1 MTTSALLERP
11 VAAPAAAP
19 APALPREKT
28 ATLARRECNEAID
41 SGSGAA
47 VEVAVKFT
55 LHCASQCLDENP
67 TNPELREWHELL
79 RDIAA
84 GLEGERDD
92 LVAYLSALA
101 DRIYAAVRL
110 ATRNPVDVIA
120 DRPPARQL
128 LEVLY
133 AMGDGAEQSA
143 VRTRTGHSQ
152 SHFSNILSLLKGYGL
167 VVSATSPG
175 SGRNRCVSLTEKGRD
190 LLIGARI
197 TGKLPRDI
205 SVPAPE
211 AMPRIERSPAM
222 AVEYQPPFPVKAVA
236 HSW

>member
-11 VAAPAAAP
+11 VAPLAAP
-19 APALPREKT
+19 SREST
-28 ATLARRECNEAID
+28 ATLARRECNKAID
-41 SGSGAA
+41 SGSVPAVDVA
-47 VEVAVKFT
+47 VEFT
-55 LHCASQCLDENP
+55 MHCANQCLVENP
-67 TNPELREWHELL
+67 TDPELREWHELL

-84 GLEGERDD
+84 GLEDERDD
-92 LVAYLSALA
+92 LATCLSTLA
-101 DRIYAAVRL
+101 GRIYAAVRL

-128 LEVLY
+128 LDALY

-167 VVSATSPG
+167 VVSTTSPG
-175 SGRNRCVSLTEKGRD
+175 SGRNRCLSLTEKGRN
-190 LLIGARI
+190 LLIAARE

-205 SVPAPE
+205 SAPAPE
-211 AMPRIERSPAM
+211 ILPRLARAPAM
-222 AVEYQPPFPVKAVA
+222 AAEYQPPYPVKTFA